1 MNLKSFPEGGIPR
14 KAEMTRFEMIR
25 IPDAVILIRYDS
37 VRSYSK
43 ELFRNNLY
51 RLNPAHSG
59 LCKGFSTGA
68 VGRKDKQ
75 DVQVIFEQFLRYCN
89 GITPP
94 CAVWRCYSF
103 KVPEVPSVPPDKTGG
118 MESYMILDVFLDALM
133 DCLKDLP
140 FLFAAFLLLEF
151 LEQHVSDKMNRTLA
165 DTADGLGPLA
175 GSLLGCVP
183 QCGFSIMAAELYA
196 GRVITLGA
204 LMAVFLS
211 TSDEALIILLSN
223 PGHVKEVATLI
234 ATKIIIGIIAGYAVL
249 GVETVY
255 RRKKKLPGRDIS
267 DLDEIFGG
275 HEEEGILKPA
285 LLHTAE
291 VALFLFICTFV
302 LNLLMELIG
311 MQTVSKILL
320 RAI

>member
-1 MNLKSFPEGGIPR
+1 M
-14 KAEMTRFEMIR
+14 
-25 IPDAVILIRYDS
+25 
-37 VRSYSK
+37 
-43 ELFRNNLY
+43 
-51 RLNPAHSG
+51 
-59 LCKGFSTGA
+59 
-68 VGRKDKQ
+68 
-75 DVQVIFEQFLRYCN
+75 
-89 GITPP
+89 
-94 CAVWRCYSF
+94 
-103 KVPEVPSVPPDKTGG
+103 PPDKTGG

-320 RAI
+320 RDTVFQPVVAALIGLIPNCGASVILTEFYIDGVISFSSAIAGLCSSAGLGLLVLFRVNKNRKEDLSIVALLFGIAALAGVILQILERIPG